1 MFHLAIVL
9 LPLLSFALIA
19 TLATGAGLLITALM
33 GGASAALLVK
43 DKCLKRLVLLGC
55 GILALAGIAC
65 VGLVLGWSYLVAA
78 GCCLGAVVLAI
89 VGLCGC
95 RRISPLNVR
104 IVRRKNANIGIGEH
118 ERSSFTIC
126 GRILVNGFL
135 RCIYRSIRR
144 IAPVNCALLEEAESR
159 LEPTMS
165 AGSAKP

>member
-19 TLATGAGLLITALM
+19 TLTTGAGLLITALM

-95 RRISPLNVR
+95 RRISN
-104 IVRRKNANIGIGEH
+104 KY
-118 ERSSFTIC
+118 
-126 GRILVNGFL
+126 GRVG
-135 RCIYRSIRR
+135 SIMLF
-144 IAPVNCALLEEAESR
+144 AFAAAAALLFGIIVVAIGMR
-159 LEPTMS
+159 
-165 AGSAKP
+165 

>member
-43 DKCLKRLVLLGC
+43 DKFLKRLVLLGC

-95 RRISPLNVR
+95 RRISN
-104 IVRRKNANIGIGEH
+104 KY
-118 ERSSFTIC
+118 
-126 GRILVNGFL
+126 GRVG
-135 RCIYRSIRR
+135 SIMLF
-144 IAPVNCALLEEAESR
+144 AFAAAAALLFGIIVVAIGMR
-159 LEPTMS
+159 
-165 AGSAKP
+165 

>member
-33 GGASAALLVK
+33 GGDSAALLVK

-95 RRISPLNVR
+95 RRISN
-104 IVRRKNANIGIGEH
+104 KY
-118 ERSSFTIC
+118 
-126 GRILVNGFL
+126 GRVG
-135 RCIYRSIRR
+135 SIMLF
-144 IAPVNCALLEEAESR
+144 AFAAAAALLFGIIVVAIGMR
-159 LEPTMS
+159 
-165 AGSAKP
+165 

>member
-55 GILALAGIAC
+55 GILDLAGIAC

-95 RRISPLNVR
+95 RRISN
-104 IVRRKNANIGIGEH
+104 KY
-118 ERSSFTIC
+118 
-126 GRILVNGFL
+126 GRVG
-135 RCIYRSIRR
+135 SIMLF
-144 IAPVNCALLEEAESR
+144 AFAAAAALLFGIIVVAIGMR
-159 LEPTMS
+159 
-165 AGSAKP
+165 

>member
-1 MFHLAIVL
+1 MFHLDIVL
-9 LPLLSFALIA
+9 LPLLIFALIA

-95 RRISPLNVR
+95 RRISN
-104 IVRRKNANIGIGEH
+104 KY
-118 ERSSFTIC
+118 
-126 GRILVNGFL
+126 GRVG
-135 RCIYRSIRR
+135 SIMLF
-144 IAPVNCALLEEAESR
+144 AFAAAAALLFGIIVVAIGMR
-159 LEPTMS
+159 
-165 AGSAKP
+165 